1 MDAVQVQVRGTVN
14 RKTRAESDSLGRL
27 PVCCQCQIFLHV
39 ILAWTYVYILEMVS
53 KVSNNNKF
61 SLVQEILQSNL
72 RKIIL
77 FIYSKALIKPIYCM
91 TTRTSD
97 AYFASVSSGRITG
110 ACWLDPHPPTEFY
123 RITKGI
129 YSHNN

>member
-97 AYFASVSSGRITG
+97 AYFA
-110 ACWLDPHPPTEFY
+110 Y
-123 RITKGI
+123 
-129 YSHNN
+129 

>member
-61 SLVQEILQSNL
+61 SLVQEILQLNL

-97 AYFASVSSGRITG
+97 AYFA
-110 ACWLDPHPPTEFY
+110 Y
-123 RITKGI
+123 
-129 YSHNN
+129 

>member
-1 MDAVQVQVRGTVN
+1 MIMQYQCRCVKKRN

-53 KVSNNNKF
+53 KISNNNKF
-61 SLVQEILQSNL
+61 SYVQKILQSNL

-77 FIYSKALIKPIYCM
+77 FIYSKALII
-91 TTRTSD
+91 
-97 AYFASVSSGRITG
+97 
-110 ACWLDPHPPTEFY
+110 
-123 RITKGI
+123 
-129 YSHNN
+129 